1 MKKVIIRTDANSKLG
16 SGHVIRCLSI
26 SEEFIR
32 FGYETVFVVSDEE
45 AECFVEKRG
54 GLTFIIS
61 GDPSRFTFEDGANLA
76 HFANEIEAE
85 IILVDSYAVTDGFFD
100 GIASTR
106 TFNKIAY
113 IDDLYTFEYGH
124 LPEPHLWPVD
134 FLIDYL
140 FHADLDLYEK
150 GYASANTELLIGLAF
165 TPIRSHFAHCS
176 GKSSYNGENILVTT
190 GSMNPC
196 NLLERIVDA
205 CLELPSCKAINVVI
219 GSQASFALSSNDRRI
234 RVLQGIDDLAP
245 YMQKADL
252 VISAAGTTLYELS
265 AVGVPTFAIAMVDN
279 QMKNADSFQKL
290 GLGRSIGQSNF
301 ASNELAALF
310 DSYIRDPQEQK
321 ANVETMRKLVD
332 GKGAARIASVL
343 TESKNL
349 ASKTGLR
356 DSNTDFCVLN
366 I

>member
-1 MKKVIIRTDANSKLG
+1 MEKVLIRTDANSKLG

-26 SEEFIR
+26 SEELIR
-32 FGYETVFVVSDEE
+32 FGYEAVFVVSNEE
-45 AECFVEKRG
+45 SKCFVEQRG

-61 GDPSRFTFEDGANLA
+61 GDPSYFTFEDGVNLA

-100 GIASTR
+100 GIASKR

-124 LPEPHLWPVD
+124 LPEPHFWPVD

-140 FHADLDLYEK
+140 FHADPDLYEK
-150 GYASANTELLIGLAF
+150 NYACTNTELLIGPAF
-165 TPIRSHFAHCS
+165 APIRSHFKNYL
-176 GKSSYNGENILVTT
+176 GESSYNGENILVTT
-190 GSMNPC
+190 GSVNPC

-205 CLELPSCKAINVVI
+205 CLGLPSCKTINVVV
-219 GSQASFALSSNDRRI
+219 GSQASFTLFSNDQRI

-252 VISAAGTTLYELS
+252 VVSAAGTTLYELC
-265 AVGVPTFAIAMVDN
+265 AVGVPTLAIIMVDN
-279 QMKNADSFQKL
+279 QMKNADTFQRL
-290 GLGRSIGQSNF
+290 GLGRSVKQLNYS
-301 ASNELAALF
+301 SSELAVLL
-310 DSYIRDPQEQK
+310 DSYIHDPQEQK
-321 ANVETMRKLVD
+321 ANVETMHKVVD